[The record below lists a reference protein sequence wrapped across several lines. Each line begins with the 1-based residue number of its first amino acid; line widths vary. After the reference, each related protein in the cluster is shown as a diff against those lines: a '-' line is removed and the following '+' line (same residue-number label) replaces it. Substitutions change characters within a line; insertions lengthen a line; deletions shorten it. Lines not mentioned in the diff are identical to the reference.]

1 MARSRNIKPSLFK
14 NELLGVADPL
24 LTILFIS
31 LWCLADKRGR
41 LEDRPL
47 RIKAETFPYREG
59 IDINGYLTE
68 LSRLGFI
75 QRYKGDGINTIQIIN
90 FEKHQNPHHT
100 EKESDLKEFSIESY
114 SCDLT
119 VKDTLNNGYTPA
131 DSLLLI
137 PDSLIPDSL
146 IPDSLIPDSINTD
159 SLIPDIGAKK
169 NAPKQTGKAL
179 DKNWVL
185 PKAWGEWAL
194 LERPEFNADDIRKIA
209 DIFKDHWLSNSNQAK
224 SKKADWEATWRNWV
238 RNQKIN
244 YQSKTK
250 FQQIQENNR
259 KAGEEFLKDFDDN
272 FVEKDVYYD

>member
-1 MARSRNIKPSLFK
+1 MARARNIKPSLFK

-31 LWCLADKRGR
+31 LWCLADRRGR

-75 QRYKGDGINTIQIIN
+75 QRYNTDGIDTIQIVN

-100 EKESDLKEFSIESY
+100 EKESELKEISNKTY

-119 VKDTLNNGYTPA
+119 VNVSLNNGYAPA

-137 PDSLIPDSL
+137 PDSLIPETLIHDSL
-146 IPDSLIPDSINTD
+146 IPDS
-159 SLIPDIGAKK
+159 GAKK
-169 NAPKQTGKAL
+169 NAPKQNGKAL
-179 DKNWVL
+179 DKNWLL
-185 PKAWGEWAL
+185 PKSWGEWAL
-194 LERPEFNADDIRKIA
+194 KERSDLDENDVRKIA
-209 DIFKDHWLSNSNQAK
+209 ETFKDHWLANSNQAK
-224 SKKADWEATWRNWV
+224 AKKADWEATWRNWV

-259 KAGEEFLKDFDDN
+259 KAGEEFLKDFDITFD
-272 FVEKDVYYD
+272 EKDVYHE